1 MDLVLPDKRSR
12 IGTDLRRL
20 LDPAKVKDDVSTLRA
35 YAVDAS
41 ICCLT
46 LVDK

>member
-1 MDLVLPDKRSR
+1 MDLVLPDKRSG

-20 LDPAKVKDDVSTLRA
+20 LAPAQVKDDAATLRA

-41 ICCLT
+41 ICRLT